1 MNLEDL
7 SRIEKKTYDLI
18 KRKGEI
24 QTRNL
29 PDKRMI
35 GAIANLKNTGLV
47 EIYTRYTSRYR
58 RKKKKFV
65 RIKDIHMDQSL
76 VKKGGDLSCQK
87 KIGGQDG
94 LEREDGPS
102 LEVSET

>member
-1 MNLEDL
+1 LEDL

-29 PDKRMI
+29 PDRKMT
-35 GAIANLKNTGLV
+35 GAIANLKSKRLV
-47 EIYTRYTSRYR
+47 ETYMRYTSSYR

-65 RIKDIHMDQSL
+65 RLKNTHRSTPD
-76 VKKGGDLSCQK
+76 KEK
-87 KIGGQDG
+87 
-94 LEREDGPS
+94 R
-102 LEVSET
+102 

>member
-29 PDKRMI
+29 PDKKMT
-35 GAIANLKNTGLV
+35 GAIANLKNMGLV
-47 EIYTRYTSRYR
+47 EIYRRYTSRYR

-65 RIKDIHMDQSL
+65 RIKNTHRLKSH
-76 VKKGGDLSCQK
+76 K
-87 KIGGQDG
+87 
-94 LEREDGPS
+94 ERR
-102 LEVSET
+102 

>member
-1 MNLEDL
+1 MEDL

-29 PDKRMI
+29 PNKKMA
-35 GAIANLKNTGLV
+35 GAIANLKNMGLV
-47 EIYTRYTSRYR
+47 ETYTRYTSRYR

-65 RIKDIHMDQSL
+65 RLKNTHRSTSH
-76 VKKGGDLSCQK
+76 KEK
-87 KIGGQDG
+87 
-94 LEREDGPS
+94 R
-102 LEVSET
+102 